1 MMNASI
7 GVIRTAINEV
17 QLLCTN
23 FDDFDFA
30 DFQVKTKR
38 MRVRSRLEM
47 KLFPLSFLC
56 YKLQASC
63 YGQLITFRGD
73 YV

>member
-47 KLFPLSFLC
+47 KLFPLSFFM
-56 YKLQASC
+56 LQIAGFVPVNCS
-63 YGQLITFRGD
+63 LR
-73 YV
+73 